1 MIRIYQADSDQ
12 VRKDKAL
19 NNLLRVL
26 PEKMH
31 ERANRYKFERDAYNF
46 VLGRLLLKIGLEE
59 HGKIDQFEHIEYK
72 ESGKPFLKDVFFN
85 ISHTDNL
92 VVCALST
99 DGDIGIDIEK
109 VKQVKLDDFDAWF
122 TKKEWA
128 EINNSPSPFQK
139 FYWYW
144 TRKESIIKALGVN
157 LSYLH
162 EIEIDATKD
171 HFLKNEKKWWLKD
184 IDPGTDFIGALCSET
199 PISDL
204 KQIVITDLSLA
215 GTQ

>member
-12 VRKDKAL
+12 VRKDKTL

-99 DGDIGIDIEK
+99 DGEIGIDVEK
-109 VKQVKLDDFDAWF
+109 VKQVKLDDFEPWF
-122 TKKEWA
+122 TIREWK
-128 EINNSPSPFQK
+128 EINNASLPLQK

-144 TRKESIIKALGVN
+144 TRKESVLKALGVN

-171 HFLKNEKKWWLKD
+171 HFIENEKKWFIKD
-184 IDPGTDFIGALCSET
+184 LDFAPGFFGALCSESEIT
-199 PISDL
+199 EPIFGEFN
-204 KQIVITDLSLA
+204 I
-215 GTQ
+215 